1 MLFKYLLIA
10 AIATIS
16 IAALPLTNAISESGL
31 EQEHYESKAI
41 EDSITIVPEDGVIS
55 EETNHVVEWH
65 GKHKKTTHKKGHHTT
80 HKKAK
85 ATTHKQGE
93 ATTAAPEKESK
104 PKIFVS
110 IPGLLPDP
118 FDLLIKSVVQALSGL
133 TGGAGGIAPADLS
146 KYTGELTDS
155 VEAVQKDQKLP
166 GDAKFDPSTATA
178 AITNLKE
185 TDSAIPAPVTDI
197 FSGLL
202 GQFSL
207 FNLPIDKVLGLLGKL
222 SDQTKAIQ

>member
-1 MLFKYLLIA
+1 MLFKYFLIA
-10 AIATIS
+10 AITTIS
-16 IAALPLTNAISESGL
+16 IGALPLTNAIFESGL
-31 EQEHYESKAI
+31 EQEHYQSKAI
-41 EDSITIVPEDGVIS
+41 EDTVTIGPDDGVIS
-55 EETNHVVEWH
+55 EQTINVVELH

-80 HKKAK
+80 HKKAE
-85 ATTHKQGE
+85 ATIHKTDE
-93 ATTAAPEKESK
+93 ATTVAPEKESK
-104 PKIFVS
+104 SKIFVS

-155 VEAVQKDQKLP
+155 VGAVQKDQKLP
-166 GDAKFDPSTATA
+166 GDAKFDPSAATA
-178 AITNLKE
+178 AISNLKE

-207 FNLPIDKVLGLLGKL
+207 FNLPIDKVLGLLGNL